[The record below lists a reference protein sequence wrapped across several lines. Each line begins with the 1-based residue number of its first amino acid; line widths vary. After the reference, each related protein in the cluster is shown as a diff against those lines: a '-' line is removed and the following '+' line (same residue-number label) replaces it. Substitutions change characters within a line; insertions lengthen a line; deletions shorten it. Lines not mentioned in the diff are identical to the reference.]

1 MMASSFSAKVEGISG
16 RWQHSNAHQNDHPFS
31 RIDPPDS
38 RIYINYITFIIY
50 IYYVLVMV

>member
-1 MMASSFSAKVEGISG
+1 MASSLSAEVEGISE

-31 RIDPPDS
+31 RSDPPDS
-38 RIYINYITFIIY
+38 RIYINYTTIIIY